1 MIRLLVFAL
10 LVLALGAGFAWLA
23 DRPGELSIVW
33 EGQRADMS
41 LMVAATAVVSLVA
54 LVMFTW
60 WLVRTILTS
69 PQTIQRYFRARKRD
83 RGYQALS
90 TGLIAAGAGDA
101 ALARKMN
108 ARTKGLLSADQE
120 PLIHLLDAQAALIEG
135 RHDEA
140 RRKFEQ
146 MADDPETRELGLRG
160 LYLEARRLGASEAA
174 GNMPSAPPKRRRTC
188 PGRPRRRSIIAR
200 RPAIGTRPS
209 GCSTRPARPE
219 RSRRRRPIAR
229 RRFC

>member
-174 GNMPSAPPKRRRTC
+174 RQYAERAAEKAPNLPWAAEATLDYRSQAGNWDEAIRLLDQART
-188 PGRPRRRSIIAR
+188 A
-200 RPAIGTRPS
+200 GTI
-209 GCSTRPARPE
+209 E
-219 RSRRRRPIAR
+219 K
-229 RRFC
+229 